1 VSLHN
6 PLQILSQT
14 LFEKLPLQ
22 QTVAGI
28 VAVTEETILHNQL
41 KLFEF

>member
-6 PLQILSQT
+6 LLQIPSLT
-14 LFEKLPLQ
+14 LLEKLPLQ

-28 VAVTEETILHNQL
+28 VAVTEETILHSQL